1 MANYISAHY
10 VIALETGF
18 QAKRLAAN
26 GCCWIETKCYLSYYW
41 SHDTRTHAHPFQLHL
56 SLCLRAAE
64 YGCDLLLWYV
74 RFRQFDCKLEIACA
88 YLSLGIQDGL
98 IKLFF
103 HGNIWDLHS
112 FTEFSAPSLNHVWR
126 IIPHQWTMQLW
137 NIQLLYTC
145 SRTFSIRFAWGYV
158 CCVGQ

>member
-1 MANYISAHY
+1 MGAAELKQN
-10 VIALETGF
+10 VIFLIIDHITHA
-18 QAKRLAAN
+18 
-26 GCCWIETKCYLSYYW
+26 
-41 SHDTRTHAHPFQLHL
+41 RTHAHRFQLHL
-56 SLCLRAAE
+56 SLCLQAAE

-98 IKLFF
+98 VKLFF

-112 FTEFSAPSLNHVWR
+112 FMEFSLWR

-145 SRTFSIRFAWGYV
+145 SRTFSIRCVKFLV
-158 CCVGQ
+158 CMRLCVLCWTIK